1 MPGPARQN
9 ARVPGQH
16 PTPSGPDP
24 GTAEFLQQLQQL
36 GWFDRTTLAVLLVFF
51 AIGLFKGLI
60 WQVSRVAI
68 LAAAYAAAGRF
79 GAPFAALLQRTP
91 GLDGTAAGGDPPE
104 TTIYLAYVL
113 LFLMVLVVL
122 SLLAIAVQKAAH
134 KAGLGFFDRLGG
146 GAVGVV
152 TGACVVLFLL
162 FLVRMFFQG
171 SQLAQAAE
179 QSHAQRLSQRAVDW
193 LGPAVPD
200 TLREVFA
207 LSPLHGPA
215 HPASPPGASGASG
228 APGQPLDPSEPAAP
242 PTPAPG
248 PGTGGEPG
256 PGAWPGAGNPRGR

>member
-1 MPGPARQN
+1 MIEW
-9 ARVPGQH
+9 VPGQH
-16 PTPSGPDP
+16 PEPTSPDP
-24 GTAEFLQQLQQL
+24 GAAEFLQQLQQL

-68 LAAAYAAAGRF
+68 LVAAYAAAGRF
-79 GAPFAALLQRTP
+79 GAPFAELLARTP
-91 GLDGTAAGGDPPE
+91 GLGGTNAAGAAEPPE
-104 TTIYLAYVL
+104 TTLYLAYVL
-113 LFLMVLVVL
+113 LFLVVLVLL
-122 SLLAIAVQKAAH
+122 SLLTIVLQKAAQ

-171 SQLAQAAE
+171 SQLALAAE

-200 TLREVFA
+200 ALREVFA
-207 LSPLHGPA
+207 LVPLHGPA
-215 HPASPPGASGASG
+215 PAPR
-228 APGQPLDPSEPAAP
+228 APQDPDGLPEPQGPTAPVRP
-242 PTPAPG
+242 PTPPASGGG
-248 PGTGGEPG
+248 PGEGT
-256 PGAWPGAGNPRGR
+256 WPGRGSPRGN